1 MNNERVDGFAVLAL
15 AFLFFLGFQIISD
28 RAITQPA
35 MAMDEIGMEDSE
47 AASLQTID
55 FIDYAVIGQPYE
67 DYFLTQGPHGFSY
80 GHSAIDISAGEG
92 AEILSPIYGIVLA
105 NFVDELGNPT
115 LILENELW
123 QITLMHGEYILSTGE
138 QVSLGQ
144 VVGYESNLG
153 YTTDM
158 QGRSCQGRD
167 CGYHTHLNIYDKRIN
182 ANINPMDVL
191 QP

>member
-28 RAITQPA
+28 RATTQPA
-35 MAMDEIGMEDSE
+35 MAMDEVSLEDLE
-47 AASLQTID
+47 AAPLQTTD
-55 FIDYAVIGQPYE
+55 FIDYLVIGQPYE
-67 DYFLTQGPHGFSY
+67 DYYLTQGPHGFSY
-80 GHSAIDISAGEG
+80 GHNAIDISAGKG
-92 AEILSPIYGIVLA
+92 AEILSPISGMVVA

-115 LILENELW
+115 LILENEIW
-123 QITLMHGEYILSTGE
+123 QITLMHGEYILSTAE
-138 QVSLGQ
+138 QVSLSQ

-167 CGYHTHLNIYDKRIN
+167 CGYHTHLNIYDKRIS